1 MSKEAEGAERAPAR
15 RGPRPKLT
23 VAAIVGV
30 GIELADADGLNALSM
45 RRVAER
51 LGVGQASLYTYVSNK
66 NELLDVMLDTVVGEP
81 TVPTG
86 ATWRERLE
94 WVARRDWALYTK
106 HPWVL
111 QIAGHRPVTGPNTL
125 AAYGVELDLVSELEL
140 TPEER
145 VSVIDLIDTYVRGV
159 ARNKVDAEQ
168 AERLTGITDDQWW
181 KHQAPSWAR
190 HVDLDRY
197 PALAD
202 PTLAAAIFGR
212 HDEKFELGLRLFI
225 DGLEV
230 YLTRP
235 KGPPDVA

>member
-1 MSKEAEGAERAPAR
+1 MSRDAESGERAPAR

-30 GIELADADGLNALSM
+30 AIELADADRLDGLSM

-51 LGVGQASLYTYVSNK
+51 LGVGQASLYTYVPNK
-66 NELLDVMLDTVVGEP
+66 NELLDVMLDAVVGEP
-81 TVPTG
+81 TAPTG

-125 AAYGVELDLVSELEL
+125 AAYGAALDIVSELEL

-145 VSVIDLIDTYVRGV
+145 VSVIDLVDTYVRGI

-168 AERLTGITDDQWW
+168 AERLTGIAEEQWW
-181 KHQAPSWAR
+181 ERQAPSWAR
-190 HVDLDRY
+190 HIDPDRY

-212 HDEKFELGLRLFI
+212 HEAKFELGLRLLL
-225 DGLEV
+225 DGLEAYV
-230 YLTRP
+230 ARP
-235 KGPPDVA
+235 